1 MISGPDNIA
10 HYIPQRPPFVFID
23 TIDELS
29 NTVAR
34 TRFTIPAGCPLV
46 TDGILPLA
54 GLMENAAQTCAAR
67 AGDRIGYI
75 GAVKQME
82 VHRFPAI
89 GETLRTEAL
98 LVQEVMNICL
108 MEVKTFIG
116 DELIAST
123 TLKIA
128 TIEA

>member
-1 MISGPDNIA
+1 
-10 HYIPQRPPFVFID
+10 VFID
-23 TIDELS
+23 TIDEIS

-34 TRFTIPAGCPLV
+34 TRFTIPADCPLV

-82 VHRFPAI
+82 AYRFPAI

-108 MEVKTFIG
+108 MDIKTYIA

-128 TIEA
+128 TVEA